1 MAGRGGA
8 RHFKKPFVET
18 GLLTQCLKKH
28 SELLKDFKGYETLSR
43 NSGPD
48 PKALYHA
55 LGFVDDLLALEPC
68 GEIHG
73 QPLRNG
79 LLSLLTSNPH
89 WNCTKQTGSVW
100 VHMRS
105 ERINVLLFHV
115 RKLARSGLSA
125 AFASALTSLEYQR
138 LQETLAKVELPD
150 AAVVPLEK
158 GKQQEVP
165 LEKEKDMEKKTKK
178 RKEDEEEAPLEN
190 GRSSGSKDPA
200 PLKKGKGLKK
210 TLSDVSLDSDGF
222 PKALKSP
229 PKPKPGRLFKK
240 RVGQKRPLDA
250 LSAGGEEEDNREA
263 MGFSVRKKPAASSAK
278 PLKKGTK
285 EPLKKGT
292 KEPLKK
298 GTKAAANMSG
308 PGPWLKLHKVMA
320 AKPQRAYIL
329 GTKSSEVKPKLVV
342 EVSQTMSKK
351 YSFVIDKIKDAL
363 QAQNLSKEEAKDLR
377 KKLCEKYP

>member
-250 LSAGGEEEDNREA
+250 LSAGGEEDNREA